1 VTPPS
6 DAYGVRKDVKFVAI
20 DPVDTLEGRAASAKS
35 EDGPHQASLTRTSAA
50 LCGKGGRR
58 KVTPE
63 RPPHAS
69 AV

>member
-1 VTPPS
+1 VTPTS

-20 DPVDTLEGRAASAKS
+20 DPVDTLLEGKAASAKS

-58 KVTPE
+58 E